1 MSIGETIRS
10 LHAALPEGVKLVA
23 VSKNHPVDAIREAY
37 AAGQRI
43 FGESRAQE
51 LAAKRTALPDDIEWH
66 FIGPLQSNK
75 VKEIAPY
82 VSMIH
87 SIASPK
93 LLRETE
99 KQAARHGRSIRVL
112 LEIKLAAE
120 DTKQGM
126 TPDECR
132 ALVAS
137 LAPGELPHVRI
148 AGLMT
153 IATNTDDERRVRA
166 EFRALKTLF
175 DELKATR
182 FADSEDFRELSMG
195 MSDDYPLAIEE
206 GSTLVRIGT
215 RIFGRRDYSASQG

>member
-10 LHAALPEGVKLVA
+10 LNAALPEGVKLVA

-51 LAAKRTALPDDIEWH
+51 LAAKRKALPDDIEWH

-93 LLRETE
+93 LLWETE
-99 KQAARHGRSIRVL
+99 KQAARHGRTLRVL

-132 ALVAS
+132 VLLAS

-153 IATNTDDERRVRA
+153 IATHTDDESRVRA
-166 EFRALKTLF
+166 EFHQLKALF
-175 DELKATR
+175 DELKASG
-182 FADSEDFRELSMG
+182 FAHSEDFRELSMG

-215 RIFGRRDYSASQG
+215 RIFGQRDYSQSQG